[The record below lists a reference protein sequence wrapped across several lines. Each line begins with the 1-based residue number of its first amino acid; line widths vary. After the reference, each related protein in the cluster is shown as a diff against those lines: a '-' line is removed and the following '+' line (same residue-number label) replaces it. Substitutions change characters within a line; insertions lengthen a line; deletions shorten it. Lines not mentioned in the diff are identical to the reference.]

1 LRIETGM
8 RICEAIAGSRVGSLL
23 GAGAEGPIRVPAL
36 ITEGL
41 SQPPPC
47 TCWLPTCTGLIVR
60 GAPPKAVV
68 NASAMIR
75 YLPSLSE
82 EMAYITTK
90 KASSSVMR
98 SA

>member
-1 LRIETGM
+1 M

-23 GAGAEGPIRVPAL
+23 GAGAEGPILVPAL

-41 SQPPPC
+41 SQPPPW
-47 TCWLPTCTGLIVR
+47 TCWLPTCTGLMVR

-68 NASAMIR
+68 SASAMIR